1 MAWNTCEWCG
11 VKSTGY
17 DTTRK
22 HNQTFHP
29 IEAALKEAKRQV
41 QTWEQSVALD
51 ERNIANLKAILAWVP
66 DASVPQ
72 VVKDIVAHELKDF
85 PYSRG
90 LEDMMARAGIHK
102 ERLAEAQAALDKLM
116 HLQPVS

>member
-11 VKSTGY
+11 VKSNGY
-17 DTTRK
+17 DAGITHGK
-22 HNQTFHP
+22 TFHEK
-29 IEAALKEAKRQV
+29 EAALKEAKRLV
-41 QTWEQSVALD
+41 KSWEDQIPRD